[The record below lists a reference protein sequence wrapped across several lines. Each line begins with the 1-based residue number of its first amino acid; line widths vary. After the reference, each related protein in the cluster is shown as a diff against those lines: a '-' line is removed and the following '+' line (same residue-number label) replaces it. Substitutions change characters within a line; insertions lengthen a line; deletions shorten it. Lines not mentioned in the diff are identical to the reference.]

1 MSKKLIKVISIV
13 SLISLVALPNNI
25 KAKSIKDFENEVA
38 KYTSELQ
45 AKKDK
50 IAKND
55 AEVAQIKKKISE
67 IQNQIKNTKEEISS
81 LEAQIKKNNEEIA
94 KKKEESKKIMK
105 YFQVMN
111 GENSYLEY
119 IFGSTSITDMIYRIS
134 VVEQLT
140 DYNQKMVKELTELI
154 ETNKRQ
160 KSELEQKRKELEG
173 LEKSLVDQKERIGAD
188 TASIKAGM
196 PGVEQQIKSA
206 KEQVAYFKKLGCGA
220 DEDVAACSYRKLQ
233 SSGGSGGAS
242 LPSVNGFYRPIEYG
256 YIVRGYTGC
265 GTYLGFA
272 GCTGHTGID
281 IGSSNKSINVY
292 PIASGTVSATYH
304 DPAGA
309 LVVKIRHNYNGR
321 FIYSTY
327 AHQRNFAV
335 STNQYVS
342 HTTSIGQMGST
353 GNSTGPHLH
362 LEVSTCDWKSN
373 GGGCTWESYAK
384 YNTKNPANYV
394 SFPSRWSNR

>member
-1 MSKKLIKVISIV
+1 MKKKIIRILSVV
-13 SLISLVALPNNI
+13 SLISFLALPKDI
-25 KAKSIKDFENEVA
+25 GAKSIKDFENEVA
-38 KYTSELQ
+38 KYTAELQ

-55 AEVAQIKKKISE
+55 AEVAQIKRKISE
-67 IQNQIKNTKEEISS
+67 IQNQIKKAKEEITN
-81 LEAQIKKNNEEIA
+81 LQNEIEKNNQEIE

-111 GENSYLEY
+111 GENSYIEY
-119 IFGSTSITDMIYRIS
+119 VFGATSITDMIYRMS
-134 VVEQLT
+134 VVEQLA
-140 DYNQKMVKELTELI
+140 DYNQKVVKELTELI
-154 ETNKRQ
+154 ERNKKQ
-160 KSELEQKRKELEG
+160 KSELEQKNKELEE
-173 LEKSLVDQKERIGAD
+173 LQKSLVDQKERIGAD

-196 PGVEQQIKSA
+196 PSIEQQIKSA
-206 KEQVAYFKKLGCGA
+206 KEQVAYFKKLGCGSN
-220 DEDVAACSYRKLQ
+220 EDVYACSYRKLQ

-292 PIASGTVSATYH
+292 PIASGTVSVTYH
-304 DPAGA
+304 DSAGA

-362 LEVSTCDWKSN
+362 LEISTCDWKSE
-373 GGGCTWESYAK
+373 GGGCTWETYA
-384 YNTKNPANYV
+384 TSSTRNPANYV
-394 SFPSRWSNR
+394 NFPSRWSNR